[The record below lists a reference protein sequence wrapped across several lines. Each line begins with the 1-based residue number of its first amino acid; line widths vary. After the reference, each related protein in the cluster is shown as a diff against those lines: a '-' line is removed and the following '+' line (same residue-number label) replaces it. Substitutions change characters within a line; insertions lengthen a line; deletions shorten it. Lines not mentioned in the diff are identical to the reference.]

1 MSLVISINYACKYR
15 ISFAKN
21 YVFTNC
27 GICFNVDTKRV
38 INQTTNSRCIGYV
51 INGKFKS
58 LTFLKTKLELI
69 KKEKGIT
76 TKQDLIESLKF

>member
-27 GICFNVDTKRV
+27 GICYNLDTKRV
-38 INQTTNSRCIGYV
+38 IKQTTNSRCIGYI

-58 LTFLKTKLELI
+58 LTYLKSKLEII
-69 KKEKGIT
+69 KKDKEVV
-76 TKQDLIESLKF
+76 TKQDLLDSMCF